1 MNRLKAVLFILLSCS
16 SLHAQHPI
24 VQHILTEIKLDSLVN
39 FVEQLTGSKP
49 VVVNGQSTTISSR
62 QYQKPGNEIAFQ
74 FMKQEL
80 QRYGYAIDSFKFSSG
95 GKNLF
100 AIKTGYEYPDRWLML
115 GAHYDNLP
123 LTTIAPGAD
132 DNASGCAAVLEA
144 GRVLSN
150 YDFPYSIVLALW
162 DEEEPGLLGST
173 AQMHRIGSKGEKLA
187 GYINLD
193 MIAWDGN
200 NDSVV
205 DLHVKQINHSDAL
218 KNKAIYCNSV
228 YDLQVTLNVVDPGFY
243 YSDQFPFWENGHSAI
258 AINENYLQ
266 DLNPHYHSAS
276 DVMSHFNMSYFLR
289 CAKLGIATLAE
300 LALDM
305 EEDYGII
312 EDAYDLVKI
321 YPNPFH
327 EQLTF
332 RTITKNELIQK
343 IVLVDYTGQQL
354 FEREYNNKSV
364 VLTDQDYLRNGVYL
378 VTIFTSNGSYVRRIV
393 KF

>member
-1 MNRLKAVLFILLSCS
+1 MFVLLYCS
-16 SLHAQHPI
+16 PLQAQHPI
-24 VQHILTEIKLDSLVN
+24 VQTILEEIKQDSLVN
-39 FVEQLTGSKP
+39 FVEQLTGSKA
-49 VVVNGQSTTISSR
+49 VIVNGQSKTIASR

-80 QRYGYAIDSFKFSSG
+80 HRYGYVIDSFKFSAG

-150 YDFPYSIVLALW
+150 YEFPYTIVLSLW
-162 DEEEPGLLGST
+162 DEEEIGLLGST
-173 AQMHRIGSKGEKLA
+173 AQMNRIGSKGEKLA

-205 DLHVKQINHSDAL
+205 DLHVKQIHHSDVL
-218 KNKAIYCNSV
+218 KNKAIYCNST
-228 YDLQVTLNVVDPGFY
+228 YNLQLTMNVVDPGFY
-243 YSDQFPFWENGHSAI
+243 YSDQFPFWDNGYSAI

-276 DVMSHFNMSYFLR
+276 DVMSYFNMSYFLR
-289 CAKLGIATLAE
+289 NTKLAIATLAE
-300 LALDM
+300 LALDA
-305 EEDYGII
+305 EADYGIV
-312 EDAYDLVKI
+312 EDAYDMVKI
-321 YPNPFH
+321 YPNPFSG
-327 EQLTF
+327 QVTF
-332 RTITKNELIQK
+332 RAITKNERIRK
-343 IVLVDYTGQQL
+343 IVIVDYTGQQL
-354 FEREYNNKSV
+354 FEGEYDNKSV
-364 VLTDQDYLRNGVYL
+364 VLSDQDYLRNGVYL
-378 VTIFTSNGSYVRRIV
+378 VTISTSNDTYVRRIV

>member
-1 MNRLKAVLFILLSCS
+1 MLLVLLCNQ
-16 SLHAQHPI
+16 SLHAQHPV
-24 VQHILTEIKLDSLVN
+24 VQTILEEIQLDSLVN
-39 FVEQLTGSKP
+39 FVEQLTGGKP
-49 VVVNGQSTTISSR
+49 VVINGQSHTIHSR

-80 QRYGYAIDSFKFSSG
+80 HRYGYAIDSFKFSAG

-123 LTTIAPGAD
+123 LTTVAPGAD

-144 GRVLSN
+144 GRVLSG
-150 YDFPYSIVLALW
+150 YEFPYTIVLALW

-173 AQMHRIGSKGEKLA
+173 AHMHRVGMKGEKLA

-200 NDSVV
+200 NDSVA
-205 DLHVKQINHSDAL
+205 DLHVKQIHHSDAL
-218 KNKAIYCNSV
+218 KNKVVYCNSV
-228 YDLQVTLNVVDPGFY
+228 YNLQVTLNIVDPGFY
-243 YSDQFPFWENGHSAI
+243 YSDQFTFWENGYSAI
-258 AINENYLQ
+258 AINEHYLQ

-276 DVMSHFNMSYFLR
+276 DVMSHFNMPYFLR
-289 CAKLGIATLAE
+289 NTKLGIATLAE

-305 EEDYGII
+305 EADYGIT
-312 EDAYDLVKI
+312 EEAYDLVKI
-321 YPNPFH
+321 YPNPFNG
-327 EQLTF
+327 QITF
-332 RTITKNELIQK
+332 RAITKNERIQQ
-343 IVLVDYTGQQL
+343 IVIVDYTGQQL
-354 FEREYNNKSV
+354 FEGTYNNKSV
-364 VLTDQDYLRNGVYL
+364 VLTDQNYLKNGVYL
-378 VTIFTSNGSYVRRIV
+378 VTISTSNGTYVQKII

>member
-1 MNRLKAVLFILLSCS
+1 M
-16 SLHAQHPI
+16 
-24 VQHILTEIKLDSLVN
+24 
-39 FVEQLTGSKP
+39 GS
-49 VVVNGQSTTISSR
+49 VR
-62 QYQKPGNEIAFQ
+62 
-74 FMKQEL
+74 
-80 QRYGYAIDSFKFSSG
+80 D
-95 GKNLF
+95 
-100 AIKTGYEYPDRWLML
+100 
-115 GAHYDNLP
+115 
-123 LTTIAPGAD
+123 
-132 DNASGCAAVLEA
+132 
-144 GRVLSN
+144 
-150 YDFPYSIVLALW
+150 
-162 DEEEPGLLGST
+162 T
-173 AQMHRIGSKGEKLA
+173 AQAR
-187 GYINLD
+187 
-193 MIAWDGN
+193 
-200 NDSVV
+200 
-205 DLHVKQINHSDAL
+205 
-218 KNKAIYCNSV
+218 
-228 YDLQVTLNVVDPGFY
+228 
-243 YSDQFPFWENGHSAI
+243 
-258 AINENYLQ
+258 LQ

-332 RTITKNELIQK
+332 RTVTKNELIQK

-378 VTIFTSNGSYVRRIV
+378 ATIFTSNGSYVRRIV